1 MTGSKILDFFIKDIE
16 LLKKRNTIIKDE
28 RVLTEDYIP
37 DKIYSREKEL
47 EISLAVVKRFLQAKR
62 GPNLLFYGNTG
73 TGKTLLARYIAKA
86 LKMLNLKE
94 KINIKVSYV
103 NCKSFFTKEADYYI
117 IGKIYSDITG
127 DKFKKGKK
135 KYETFEILL
144 NYIKERDY
152 KVVIFLD
159 EFDSL
164 FNKKNTEDLLYAL
177 LRDFDISYSNRILL
191 VMITNNIT
199 FINDLDPRIKSSFSS
214 FVKVPFQ
221 PYDAIA
227 LSKIL
232 SDRVALAF
240 EEGAIDVSLINY
252 IAAKVAKLY
261 LGDARVAINVL
272 RLAALIAESKG
283 LNKITKECVD
293 EAFENIDFDIL
304 KSIVLSLNTTQ
315 KVLLL
320 SLIEAS
326 FAKKDE
332 YISYEELY
340 HNYIEVSSRL
350 SITPLSRI
358 TAYKN
363 MRNLEMVLGNFLDV
377 RTVSEGKRGG
387 YKKIYK
393 LLLDEEAMKKLYEL
407 LRDNIF
413 NAW

>member
-1 MTGSKILDFFIKDIE
+1 MTGSKILDFFIKDVE

-37 DKIYSREKEL
+37 DKIYFREKEL
-47 EISLAVVKRFLQAKR
+47 EISLAVIKRFLQARR

-73 TGKTLLARYIAKA
+73 TGKTLLARYIATA

-94 KINIKVSYV
+94 KINVKVSYV

-135 KYETFEILL
+135 KYETFETLL

-152 KVVIFLD
+152 RVVIFLD

-164 FNKKNTEDLLYAL
+164 LNKKNTEDLLYAL
-177 LRDFDISYSNRILL
+177 LRDFDLSYTNRMLL

-199 FINDLDPRIKSSFSS
+199 FINDLDPRVKSSFSS
-214 FVKVPFQ
+214 FVKVLFQ

-227 LSKIL
+227 LVKIL
-232 SDRVALAF
+232 SDRAALAF
-240 EEGAIDVSLINY
+240 EEGTIDTSLINY
-252 IAAKVAKLY
+252 IAARVAKSY
-261 LGDARVAINVL
+261 LGDARIAINVL

-283 LNKITKECVD
+283 LDKITKECVD

-320 SLIEAS
+320 SLIETS

-332 YISYEELY
+332 YVSYEELY
-340 HNYIEVSSRL
+340 NSYVEISSRL

-377 RTVSEGKRGG
+377 RTVSEGKKGG

-407 LRDNIF
+407 LRNNIF
-413 NAW
+413 NA